1 MPALTA
7 EHLAYVGRQAI
18 FDRRRRTVGYE
29 LLYRNSEENRARF
42 DDANQ
47 ATAATMVNA
56 FVDFGLETIAGA
68 LPVWVN
74 LPESFL
80 RGALPIPL
88 PPARTVVE
96 VLEDVPV
103 TPALLDGLHA
113 LRGRGFELA
122 LDDFLLTPET
132 RPLLPLASYVKV
144 DVLHVAPAAVEA
156 QYAELR
162 PFGVPLLA
170 EKITTR
176 AEYDFLFALGFD
188 YFQGHFFDLPTIAR
202 GKRMPHD
209 RTRLI
214 QILARVYDPASSL
227 ASIEALVGTDVGL
240 ATRLIRLASSAALSR
255 GATIGTV
262 GQAITRLGA
271 QQVAAVVLLIVTAG
285 FDDKPLE
292 LTRRALIRARMCELL
307 ARSSGL
313 PAPELFTAGLLSM
326 VDCILDQPLDEVL
339 RGLAISP
346 VVREALLG
354 ARGAPGAQ
362 VVETAI
368 HQDRGEFA
376 ALAAAGVSSERVTAA
391 WRDAVAWA
399 NELFRL
405 L

>member
-1 MPALTA
+1 MSIVD
-7 EHLAYVGRQAI
+7 HLAYVGRQAI
-18 FDRRRRTVGYE
+18 LDRRLRTTGYE

-56 FVDFGLETIAGA
+56 FVELGLDTIAGD

-74 LPESFL
+74 LPEGFL
-80 RGALPIPL
+80 VGTYPIPL

-103 TPALLDGLHA
+103 TPALIAGLQA
-113 LRGRGFELA
+113 LRARGFALA
-122 LDDFLLTPET
+122 LDDFVPTEET
-132 RPLLPLASYVKV
+132 RPLIPLASFVKL
-144 DVLHVAPAAVEA
+144 DVLNVPRATIEA

-162 PFGVPLLA
+162 AFRVPILA
-170 EKITTR
+170 EKISTR
-176 AEYDFLFALGFD
+176 EEFDYLFALGFD
-188 YFQGHFFDLPTIAR
+188 LFQGHFFDKPTIAR

-209 RTRLI
+209 RSRLI
-214 QILARVYDPASSL
+214 QILARVYDPDASV

-240 ATRLIRLASSAALSR
+240 ATRLIRLASSAAISR

-262 GQAITRLGA
+262 GQAIARLGA
-271 QQVAAVVLLIVTAG
+271 QQVAAIVLLIVTAG
-285 FDDKPLE
+285 FDDKPFE

-326 VDCILDQPLDEVL
+326 VDSILDQPLDEVL

-368 HQDRGEFA
+368 HQDRGEFD
-376 ALAAAGVSSERVTAA
+376 ALAAAGAPPERVRTA
-391 WRDAVAWA
+391 WRDAVSWA
-399 NELFRL
+399 NDLFSL